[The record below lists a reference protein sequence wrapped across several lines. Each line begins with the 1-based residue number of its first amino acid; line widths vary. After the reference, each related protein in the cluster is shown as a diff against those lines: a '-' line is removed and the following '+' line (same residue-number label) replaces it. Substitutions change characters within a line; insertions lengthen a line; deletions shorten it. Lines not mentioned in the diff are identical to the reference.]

1 MKNYKSILFSITAA
15 ACMLAC
21 DKEEDKITFEGGTAP
36 VVLSVSSTSDL
47 VLTKEKENFTSLQF
61 QWTNPEY
68 KFSNGVNTLN
78 VNYTLQVD
86 TTGSDFTNPK
96 MASKAFSKD
105 LSTTF
110 LVKDLNNLLSGLE
123 LKDFVPHDYEFRIKA
138 TLADG
143 SEPDYSS
150 VVKVKITPYL
160 DVQYPVPANLYITGA
175 ATPAN
180 WQAGN
185 GTEPVPPNQQFTKVN
200 SYLFEIN
207 SLQLNA
213 SSGYL
218 LIPVYSSWAAK
229 YGFTGEKEKNNT
241 AGDTFKPDGSDF
253 LSPST
258 AKAYKITVN
267 FKTGKTTLE

>member
-1 MKNYKSILFSITAA
+1 MKNVKYILFLLTAT

-36 VVLSVSSTSDL
+36 VLSVSSTSDL
-47 VLTKEKENFTSLQF
+47 VLTKANENFTSLQF
-61 QWTNPEY
+61 QWTNPDY
-68 KFSNGVNTLN
+68 KFSNGGNTLN

-110 LVKDLNNLLSGLE
+110 IVRDLNNLLSSLE
-123 LKDFVPHDYEFRIKA
+123 LKDFVPHNYEFRIKA

-143 SEPDYSS
+143 SEPDYSN
-150 VVKVKITPYL
+150 VVKIKITTYL
-160 DVQYPVPANLYITGA
+160 DVVFPVPANLYITGA

-180 WQAGN
+180 WQSGS
-185 GTEPVPPNQQFTKVN
+185 GSETVPPNQQFTKVN
-200 SYLFEIN
+200 SYLFVIN

-218 LIPVYSSWAAK
+218 LIPVYSSWVAK

-241 AGDTFKPDGSDF
+241 SGDTFKPDGSDF
-253 LSPST
+253 LSPPT